1 MTYANHLRMARSI
14 SRILD
19 NKFKFMGFRFG
30 IDPILGLIPGIGDFV
45 PMFFS
50 LYLIWVG
57 TKYDLEKELITKM
70 MRNVVLDLLISL
82 VPILG
87 DIADF
92 TYKASTKNY
101 RLLESGLRAKYKGLA

>member
-1 MTYANHLRMARSI
+1 MTYDKHLRVARSI
-14 SRILD
+14 SQVLD
-19 NKFKFMGFRFG
+19 NKFRFLGFRFG
-30 IDPILGLIPGIGDFV
+30 MDPILGLIPGIGDFV
-45 PMFFS
+45 PMIFS

-57 TKYDLEKELITKM
+57 TKYDLDKELITKM
-70 MRNVVLDLLISL
+70 MRNIVLDLVISL
-82 VPILG
+82 VPIVG

>member
-1 MTYANHLRMARSI
+1 MSYASHLKLAKSI
-14 SRILD
+14 SEILD

-30 IDPILGLIPGIGDFV
+30 IDPILGLIPGIGDFL

-57 TKYDLEKELITKM
+57 TKYNLEKELITKM
-70 MRNVVLDLLISL
+70 MRNVVLDLLVSL